1 MPNYVLNSFMKIG
14 QPSKFDKLTKNAN
27 GDFDFNVICPMPKE
41 LAIVSEGMDLVCEKE
56 YKKYVD
62 MARDVDDYIKIINLE
77 LNLSIPIVKDQ
88 EEIINMSIPFE
99 EKKQIRSVYA
109 TWNYLKYGSVGWYD
123 WRTKNWGTKWN
134 ACDSSESE
142 FQTAWCAPGAW
153 LEKLT
158 KHCDFILT
166 YADEDIGSNC
176 GIFVAKDGKLKNYYS
191 NEITDESTIFAMTLQ
206 GYDEEYADGF
216 DSEETREHFG
226 EMFKN
231 KKELLKNFFVQIG
244 CEHLYDEIGKDLESL
259 W

>member
-27 GDFDFNVICPMPKE
+27 GAFDFNIICPMPKE
-41 LAIVSEGMDLVCEKE
+41 LAVVSDGMDLVVKIK
-56 YKKYVD
+56 YQKYVD

-88 EEIINMSIPFE
+88 EEIINMNIPLE
-99 EKKQIRSVYA
+99 EKKKIRSVYA

-123 WRTKNWGTKWN
+123 WSTKNWGTKWN

-153 LEKLT
+153 LEKLA
-158 KHCDFILT
+158 KHCDFILA

-176 GIFVAKDGKLKNYYS
+176 GIFVAKDGKLRNYYS

-216 DSEETREHFG
+216 DSEETKKK
-226 EMFKN
+226 FKN
-231 KKELLKNFFVQIG
+231 MFDNKRKLLKNFFVQIG
-244 CEHLYDEIGKDLESL
+244 CKEVYKQIKEDLESL